1 METVKDVREFV
12 KLMAVWHPKGYS
24 GTSMK
29 GEWVVLDPPGGKG
42 YHSASQEIIV
52 KMICRARGI
61 PWSLEPG
68 VLRNLLLILILG
80 GIAATLSGAYLLI
93 VLKVNPVFLAV
104 TAIAAGCIGGYWSHL
119 DTRGGKG

>member
-29 GEWVVLDPPGGKG
+29 GEWVVLDPEDGKG

-52 KMICRARGI
+52 RMICQARGI
-61 PWSLEPG
+61 KWSIEPG
-68 VLRNLLLILILG
+68 VLRNLLSFIVCG
-80 GIAATLSGAYLLI
+80 FVAALSGVYLLT
-93 VLKVNPVFLAV
+93 VFKVSLLFLTG
-104 TAIAAGCIGGYWSHL
+104 TAIAAGCIGGYL
-119 DTRGGKG
+119 AYRDTRGGKG